1 MSQSGAG
8 WTPPGLIYKSY
19 ENTPQHQ
26 CTVTCEQSAS
36 EMALSAV
43 IFLACLAG
51 IHAAPQYLTHASPLA
66 ISHAAPL
73 AYSHAAP
80 LAYSHAPVAVAHAP
94 VAVAHAPVARVESYD
109 PHPQYSFEYSVNDA
123 HTGDNKAQH
132 ETRDGDVV
140 QGSYSLVEPDGS
152 VRTVDYTADP
162 VNGFNAVVHKAAG
175 GHPAPL
181 AVAHAP
187 VAVAHAAPLAV
198 AHAAPLAISHAAPL
212 AYSRPLLHS
221 SPALVHY

>member
-1 MSQSGAG
+1 
-8 WTPPGLIYKSY
+8 
-19 ENTPQHQ
+19 
-26 CTVTCEQSAS
+26 VTCEQSAS

-51 IHAAPQYLTHASPLA
+51 IHAAPQYLSHGAPLTISHGAPYA
-66 ISHAAPL
+66 ISHGAPL
-73 AYSHAAP
+73 TISHAAP

-140 QGSYSLVEPDGS
+140 QGQYSLVEPDGS

-162 VNGFNAVVHKAAG
+162 V
-175 GHPAPL
+175 
-181 AVAHAP
+181 
-187 VAVAHAAPLAV
+187 
-198 AHAAPLAISHAAPL
+198 
-212 AYSRPLLHS
+212 
-221 SPALVHY
+221 